1 MSLDGRALY
10 NLQWLTWT
18 LCDLCQWFT
27 PCWDPTSVYLT
38 VIWETHQNS
47 QFSVA
52 ISDLTCSNVRPNIA
66 TSLANIATSFIPTKD
81 VAMLAKDVA
90 MLGQFVINM

>member
-1 MSLDGRALY
+1 M
-10 NLQWLTWT
+10 
-18 LCDLCQWFT
+18 
-27 PCWDPTSVYLT
+27 
-38 VIWETHQNS
+38 I
-47 QFSVA
+47 FSVA